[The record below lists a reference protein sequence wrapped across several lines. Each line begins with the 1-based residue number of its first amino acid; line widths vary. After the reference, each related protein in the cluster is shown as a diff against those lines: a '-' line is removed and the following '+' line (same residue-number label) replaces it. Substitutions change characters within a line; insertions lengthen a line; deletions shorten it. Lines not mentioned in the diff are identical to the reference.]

1 MSTSASQLSARERI
15 YKLLDNNSFVE
26 IGALVTKRNTD
37 FNLYQT
43 EAPSDGVITGY
54 GLIDGDP
61 VYVYSQDAAV
71 LGGTIGEMHAKKI
84 THIYDLAIKS
94 GVPVIGLLDSAG
106 LRLQEATD
114 ALNAFGEIYKK
125 QSEASGIIPQVTAI
139 LGKCGGGL
147 AVMAALSDFTLM
159 EERNARLFVN
169 SPNSLSGNYVEKN
182 DTSAAKFQAE
192 AGNADVVCKD
202 EAELLEKIRE
212 LVTLLPA
219 NNEEGSRIGSCTD
232 DLNRKIPML
241 VNEAEDGAKAL
252 KDISDSNFLYEI
264 KQDFAR
270 EMVTGFIRLNGMTV
284 GAIANRAKVL
294 NDEGKA
300 SESFDGKL
308 TQAGCRKAASFV
320 NFCDAFNIPLLTLT
334 DVTGFKADLAQEK
347 EIAKA
352 AAVLTNAFAQ
362 STVPKVNVITGNAF
376 GSAYITMNSRHIGA
390 DLVFALPNAKIG
402 MMEPE
407 LAAMIMYGNEDKET
421 VKEKASEYEKLQV
434 SAESA
439 AKRGYVDSII
449 EPEALRQ
456 HLIMAFEMLF
466 TKSEAM
472 PVKKHG
478 SL

>member
-1 MSTSASQLSARERI
+1 MSTAASQLSAKERI

-37 FNLYQT
+37 FNMSQA
-43 EAPSDGVITGY
+43 EVPSDGVVSGY

-61 VYVYSQDAAV
+61 VYVYSQDGTV
-71 LGGTIGEMHAKKI
+71 LGGSIGEMHAKKI

-125 QSEASGIIPQVTAI
+125 QSEASGIIPQITAI

-147 AVMAALSDFTLM
+147 AIMAALSDFTIM
-159 EERNARLFVN
+159 EEKNARLFVN
-169 SPNSLSGNYVEKN
+169 SPNSLSGNYLEKN

-192 AGNADVVCKD
+192 AGNVDIVCED
-202 EAELLEKIRE
+202 EAELFEKIRE
-212 LVTLLPA
+212 LVTLVPA
-219 NNEEGSRIGSCTD
+219 NNEEAPRITSCSD
-232 DLNRKIPML
+232 DLNRRIPSLME
-241 VNEAEDGAKAL
+241 EAEDGARVL
-252 KDISDSNFLYEI
+252 KDISDSGFLYEV
-264 KQDFAR
+264 KSDYAK
-270 EMVTGFIRLNGMTV
+270 EMVTAFIRLNGMTV
-284 GAIANRAKVL
+284 GAIANRTKVL
-294 NDEGKA
+294 DDENKA
-300 SESFDGKL
+300 AESFDGKL
-308 TQAGCRKAASFV
+308 SEAGCRKAASFV
-320 NFCDAFNIPLLTLT
+320 KFCDAFHIPLLTLT
-334 DVTGFKADLAQEK
+334 DVTGFRADLAQEK

-352 AAVLTNAFAQ
+352 AAVLTNAFAEA
-362 STVPKVNVITGNAF
+362 TVPKVNVITGNAF

-390 DLVFALPNAKIG
+390 DLVFALPDAKIG

-407 LAAMIMYGNEDKET
+407 LAAMIMYDSEDKEA
-421 VKEKASEYEKLQV
+421 VKEKASEYEKLQA

-456 HLIMAFEMLF
+456 HMIMAFEMLF

-472 PVKKHG
+472 PFKKHG
-478 SL
+478 SI